1 MYKITTW
8 AYTHKVPARIVIG
21 LLNIY
26 LFVVAMELAGSMQ
39 KSDYIFLNPAFAKA
53 GALISIGIIAT
64 LAAIKKVRNLSW
76 CIGFS
81 YALGRLQYGAAALG
95 AFCITT
101 LFFYY
106 DAPMRLQMATPLHGS
121 LVTRSQTERERPKYD
136 QYDDKVAFYK
146 DVEQY
151 YKTLPAKELIKSYKI
166 ARKNHKAGEGNGEDT
181 GIIILIIVGALAAL
195 FLLAALSCS
204 IACGGAEGGAS
215 VLGILGTIGIV
226 WGAVAL
232 IKGVKK
238 RRIRKNEEA
247 KKMAPAQT

>member
-1 MYKITTW
+1 
-8 AYTHKVPARIVIG
+8 
-21 LLNIY
+21 
-26 LFVVAMELAGSMQ
+26 MQ
-39 KSDYIFLNPAFAKA
+39 KMDHVYLNQVFPLA
-53 GALISIGIIAT
+53 GALICLGITAT
-64 LAAIKKVRNLSW
+64 LAVIKRVRHLSW

-95 AFCITT
+95 AFCFTT
-101 LFFYY
+101 LFFFY
-106 DAPMRLQMATPLHGS
+106 DAPMHLQMGTPLHGS

-136 QYDDKVAFYK
+136 QYDDKMAFYK

-151 YKTLPAKELIKSYKI
+151 YKSLPAKELIKSYKI
-166 ARKNHKAGEGNGEDT
+166 AKKNHRKGAANGAGNGEDA
-181 GIIILIIVGALAAL
+181 GIIVLIIVCAIIAL

-238 RRIRKNEEA
+238 RRIRREEEA
-247 KKMAPAQT
+247 KKMTPAQT